1 MASIIPVSGEPEV
14 PARLSLPR
22 WLAVTC
28 LVGGVVL
35 AYWNSLGAPFLFDD
49 TGAVLQ
55 NPTIRRLASLATLS
69 PPTDGSTTTNR
80 PIVNLSYAINYA
92 ISGESVW
99 SYHALNVAIHVLA
112 ALTLMG
118 IVRRAISGPVGAPP
132 LPADALAFLTA
143 LLWALHPLQT
153 ESVVC
158 IAQRTESLYGLFYL
172 LTLYTFI
179 RGAESERSGCRSVL
193 AGDPRYAS
201 PKVACKQ
208 APTSVDGKP
217 IHAWRWFSLSFLAC
231 LLGMGT
237 KEAMV
242 TAPLIVLLYDRTF
255 VAGGFSAAWRR
266 RRVYYAA
273 LASTWLL
280 LAWIML
286 GAGGGRGFGAG
297 FGLGVSW
304 WTYLLKQSEAIVL
317 YLKLSFW
324 PHPLVLD
331 YGTAVVRSVADVWWQ
346 GPVVIG
352 LVAGTLW
359 ALVRK
364 PVLGFAG
371 AWFFVI
377 LAPSSS
383 LMPIVTQTVAE
394 HRMYLPLAAVIAS
407 CLVGLHALL
416 KRLPDYAT
424 AGQPTTGH
432 RTAVPRSR
440 ARLPAI
446 LFLALACPLA
456 WLTVSRI
463 RDYRD
468 VVAIWAD
475 NVAKCPQVARGHNN
489 LAWAFQQ
496 QGNTVQANAHFARAV
511 ALEPGYVT
519 ARYDWGVA
527 LLDQG
532 RVAEAIAQFEAAV
545 QLAPDHAD
553 AYVNLGNAL
562 MQVQRAVEAIPQ
574 YETALR
580 LRPAADAHYDLG
592 VALAEVGRTEDAAGH
607 FRAALQ
613 INPALPEAHYQ
624 LARLAE
630 RAGQPAAAELQY
642 LETMRLAP
650 DHAAAQARLGLLLA
664 RAGRLPAAAEH
675 LRAAVRLKPADAE
688 AHVNLGNVLLL
699 QGQAREAVACYEEA
713 VRLRPDDARIRENL
727 QLAREALH

>member
-1 MASIIPVSGEPEV
+1 
-14 PARLSLPR
+14 
-22 WLAVTC
+22 
-28 LVGGVVL
+28 
-35 AYWNSLGAPFLFDD
+35 
-49 TGAVLQ
+49 
-55 NPTIRRLASLATLS
+55 
-69 PPTDGSTTTNR
+69 
-80 PIVNLSYAINYA
+80 
-92 ISGESVW
+92 
-99 SYHALNVAIHVLA
+99 
-112 ALTLMG
+112 
-118 IVRRAISGPVGAPP
+118 
-132 LPADALAFLTA
+132 
-143 LLWALHPLQT
+143 
-153 ESVVC
+153 
-158 IAQRTESLYGLFYL
+158 
-172 LTLYTFI
+172 
-179 RGAESERSGCRSVL
+179 
-193 AGDPRYAS
+193 
-201 PKVACKQ
+201 
-208 APTSVDGKP
+208 
-217 IHAWRWFSLSFLAC
+217 
-231 LLGMGT
+231 
-237 KEAMV
+237 
-242 TAPLIVLLYDRTF
+242 
-255 VAGGFSAAWRR
+255 
-266 RRVYYAA
+266 
-273 LASTWLL
+273 
-280 LAWIML
+280 ML
-286 GAGGGRGFGAG
+286 DAGGGRGFGAG

-304 WTYLLKQSEAIVL
+304 WTYLLKQSEAIVV

-331 YGTAVVRSVADVWWQ
+331 YGTAVVHSVSDVWWQ

-383 LMPIVTQTVAE
+383 VMPIVTQTMAE

-407 CLVGLHALL
+407 CVLGLHALL
-416 KRLPDYAT
+416 KRLPDCAT
-424 AGQPTTGH
+424 AGPPSDVQWSV
-432 RTAVPRSR
+432 VPWSSC
-440 ARLPAI
+440 RLPVV
-446 LFLALACPLA
+446 LFLALACLLG

-468 VVAIWAD
+468 VMAIWAD

-489 LAWAFQQ
+489 LAWALQQ
-496 QGNTVQANAHFARAV
+496 QGKTAQANAHFARAV

-580 LRPAADAHYDLG
+580 LKPAADAHYDLG
-592 VALAEVGRTEDAAGH
+592 VALAEVGRPEDAAGH

-642 LETMRLAP
+642 LETLRLAP
-650 DHAAAQARLGLLLA
+650 DHAAAQGRLGLLLA

-688 AHVNLGNVLLL
+688 ARVNLGNVFLL